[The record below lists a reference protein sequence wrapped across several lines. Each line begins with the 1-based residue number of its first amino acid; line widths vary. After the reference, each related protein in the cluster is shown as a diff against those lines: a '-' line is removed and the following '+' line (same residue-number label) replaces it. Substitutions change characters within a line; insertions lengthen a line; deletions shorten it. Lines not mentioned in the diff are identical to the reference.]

1 MLDFHEEYGLES
13 LWHEI
18 LHNSQVHTVEPDTP
32 IGHLRIMEGLHQVL
46 ARQTYPKLLDALGVE
61 PRHLRQVRESGPAYP
76 KSAGGMT
83 NLLRATGLMDEGFA
97 LRQEALE
104 ALLRIDREQPL
115 AAMADAVAQEIATL
129 AGHEADKL
137 RKLLDLIA
145 DGKPVSLD
153 LATNQM
159 KAP

>member
-1 MLDFHEEYGLES
+1 
-13 LWHEI
+13 
-18 LHNSQVHTVEPDTP
+18 
-32 IGHLRIMEGLHQVL
+32 
-46 ARQTYPKLLDALGVE
+46 
-61 PRHLRQVRESGPAYP
+61 
-76 KSAGGMT
+76 
-83 NLLRATGLMDEGFA
+83 
-97 LRQEALE
+97 
-104 ALLRIDREQPL
+104 
-115 AAMADAVAQEIATL
+115 MADAVAQEIATL

>member
-1 MLDFHEEYGLES
+1 
-13 LWHEI
+13 
-18 LHNSQVHTVEPDTP
+18 
-32 IGHLRIMEGLHQVL
+32 MEGLHQVL
-46 ARQTYPKLLDALGVE
+46 ARQTYPKLLDALGIE

-83 NLLRATGLMDEGFA
+83 ALLRAARLMDGEFA
-97 LRQEALE
+97 LRQDALD
-104 ALLRIDREQPL
+104 ALLRIDREEPF
-115 AAMADAVAQEIATL
+115 AAMADAVAGTV
-129 AGHEADKL
+129 AGLTGRDAGRL

-153 LATNQM
+153 LAANQM